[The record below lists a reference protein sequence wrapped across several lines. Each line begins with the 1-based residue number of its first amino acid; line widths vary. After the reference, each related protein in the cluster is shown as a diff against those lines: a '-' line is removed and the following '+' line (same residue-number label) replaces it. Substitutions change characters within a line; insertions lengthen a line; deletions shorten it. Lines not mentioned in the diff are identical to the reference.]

1 MGTYN
6 LREGIF
12 GGGQGLISGGWLIS
26 GGGWGQGVITGGGV
40 WLIPR
45 ML

>member
-12 GGGQGLISGGWLIS
+12 GGGGGQGLISGGWLIPE
-26 GGGWGQGVITGGGV
+26 GGGGRG
-40 WLIPR
+40 L
-45 ML
+45 